1 MNNLNIKLII
11 VMLFIK
17 VWALLKNLLKNLG
30 IIIEVKIIIK
40 IFNFKDSMNKNDDIE
55 FVWNCFINK
64 YNLIWI

>member
-1 MNNLNIKLII
+1 
-11 VMLFIK
+11 MLFIK